1 MNIDRTAALFFLVF
15 SLFVCQ
21 QSVVIGVGTLSQP
34 GPGLLTFG
42 AGAGV
47 GGLAFLLL
55 IQPIVSKERRSE
67 VAPDERTLRKGRFIL
82 ICLSLF
88 GYTMAVNWLGFLPS
102 TFVFVIFIF
111 RVVESE
117 KWWRTILESVLITI
131 GNYLI
136 FVGWLDLSLPKP
148 FYAW

>member
-21 QSVVIGVGTLSQP
+21 QSVVIGVGTLS
-34 GPGLLTFG
+34 LLAFG
-42 AGAGV
+42 AGAGL

-55 IQPIVSKERRSE
+55 IQSIFSKEKRSE
-67 VAPDERTLRKGRFIL
+67 AVPAIGLRKGRFML

-88 GYTMAVNWLGFLPS
+88 VYTMAVNWLGFLPS
-102 TFVFVIFIF
+102 TFVFVIFVF
-111 RVVESE
+111 RMVESE
-117 KWWRTILESVLITI
+117 KWWRTILEAVLITI

-136 FVGWLDLSLPKP
+136 FVGWLGLGLPKP

>member
-21 QSVVIGVGTLSQP
+21 QSVVIGVGTLSEP
-34 GPGLLTFG
+34 GPGLLAFG
-42 AGAGV
+42 AGAGL

-55 IQPIVSKERRSE
+55 IQSIFSKEKRSE
-67 VAPDERTLRKGRFIL
+67 AVPAIGLRKGRFML

-88 GYTMAVNWLGFLPS
+88 VYTMAVNWLGFLPS
-102 TFVFVIFIF
+102 TFVFVIFVF
-111 RVVESE
+111 RMVESE
-117 KWWRTILESVLITI
+117 KWWRTILEAVLITI

-136 FVGWLDLSLPKP
+136 FVGWLGLGLPKP